1 MKRILFIIF
10 ATICGVLSS
19 SAQQYT
25 GLNGGIHIPT
35 ADMDTVGTARIGAH
49 YLNKEFLP
57 DRFVSQGHKYPTYD
71 FYLSLT
77 PFSWVEIGYT
87 MTLLKGKDNNGNY
100 GYKHKDRYFS
110 IKIRPLTEGKYW
122 PAVAIGGND
131 FITSSWHLSQGND
144 YFRNYFI
151 ALTKHFRPGGHDIGV
166 SVDYRWF
173 TRASTKKWRGV
184 VAGVEYRPAFYK
196 PLRLMVEWTGN
207 EVNVGVDCL
216 LFHHFL
222 VQVSAVNGKYP
233 QAGLCYMVNLL

>member
-10 ATICGVLSS
+10 ATIYVALNS

-49 YLNKEFLP
+49 FLNKEFLP
-57 DRFVSQGHKYPTYD
+57 GRFVAGGHKYPTWD

-87 MTLLKGKDNNGNY
+87 MTLLKGNDNNGNF

-110 IKIRPLTEGKYW
+110 LKIRPLKEGKYW

-131 FITSSWHLSQGND
+131 FIASTWNFNQTND

-151 ALTKHFRPGGHDIGV
+151 ALTKHFKFGGHNIGV

-173 TRASTKKWRGV
+173 TRKSSRKWCGV
-184 VAGVEYRPAFYK
+184 VGGIEYRPAFYK
-196 PLRLMVEWTGN
+196 PLRLMAEWTGR
-207 EVNVGVDCL
+207 EVNIGVDCL
-216 LFHHFL
+216 LFKHFL

-233 QAGLCYMVNLL
+233 QAGLCYMVNLF